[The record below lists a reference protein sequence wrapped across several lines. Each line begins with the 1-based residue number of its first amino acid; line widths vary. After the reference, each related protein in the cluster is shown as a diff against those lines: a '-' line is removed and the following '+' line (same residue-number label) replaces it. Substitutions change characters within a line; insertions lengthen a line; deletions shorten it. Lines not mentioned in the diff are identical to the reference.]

1 MLQSTG
7 LLSDT
12 GRVLGQPR
20 KKQDFFEILLSLYFC
35 NFFFYE

>member
-20 KKQDFFEILLSLYFC
+20 KKQDFFEIFIVSIFL
-35 NFFFYE
+35 